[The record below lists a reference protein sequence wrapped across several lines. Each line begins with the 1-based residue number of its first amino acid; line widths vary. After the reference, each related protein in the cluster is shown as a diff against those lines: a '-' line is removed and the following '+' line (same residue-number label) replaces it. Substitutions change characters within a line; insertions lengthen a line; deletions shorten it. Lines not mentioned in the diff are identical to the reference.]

1 MLGKPLSEDEK
12 TNQEDADLQE
22 GVDLDVEP
30 EMSEEEELAQREA
43 IRAQILEAKE
53 KADREKAL
61 QAEDCPPCVKGSP
74 PWMATF
80 ADMATLL
87 MAFFVL
93 ILSFAHVNV
102 PKYKEV
108 SGSMRSRFGV
118 QTTVPIV
125 EAPTADNVVMQQY
138 RQSRTQPT
146 AADVVEEQRSREEQ
160 TQEELDRDN
169 GPGESDTNA
178 RADEVEEYLAK
189 EIAEGSVTVVEED
202 GVVIIEA
209 VNNDLKESET
219 GKISQDTLSLLSK
232 VADIQAQLDGLV
244 RVEGAQFSLSGQSNL
259 NNDNTIDG
267 ASSRSQD
274 QLEQIRANLS
284 EEIDQ
289 GLAEVFRDGE
299 LIVIRLAERG
309 SFQSGSASLQSS
321 FTSLL
326 DNVGASLTGASGLVQ
341 IEGHTDNVPMSFG
354 SRYRDN
360 WDLSSA
366 RAASVADYLMETGY
380 VSAGS
385 MVVKG
390 LADTK
395 AIASNDTAIGRSTN
409 RRIEVVVLPN

>member
-1 MLGKPLSEDEK
+1 LSEEEIDQDSHDLPEV
-12 TNQEDADLQE
+12 ADLE
-22 GVDLDVEP
+22 KEP
-30 EMSEEEELAQREA
+30 ELDEAEELAQKEA
-43 IRAQILEAKE
+43 LRAQLLEARE
-53 KADREKAL
+53 KAKREKAL
-61 QAEDCPPCVKGSP
+61 QSEDCPPCNKGSP
-74 PWMATF
+74 AWMATF

-118 QTTVPIV
+118 QVTVPIV

-160 TQEELDRDN
+160 DPDVELDRDN

-178 RADEVEEYLAK
+178 RAEEVEEILRK
-189 EIAEGSVTVVEED
+189 EIAEGIVTVAVED

-209 VNNDLKESET
+209 LDNQASDDET
-219 GKISQDTLSLLSK
+219 GKISQDTLVLLSK
-232 VADIQAQLDGLV
+232 VSDIQAELDGLV
-244 RVEGAQFSLSGQSNL
+244 RVEGAQFAVHGQSNL
-259 NNDNTIDG
+259 NDINSIDG
-267 ASSRSQD
+267 TSSRSQD

-289 GLAEVFRDGE
+289 GLAEVFRDGD

-309 SFQSGSASLQSS
+309 SFQSGSASLQTD
-321 FTSLL
+321 FASLL

-366 RAASVADYLMETGY
+366 RAASVADYLMDNGY

-385 MVVKG
+385 MVVKW

-395 AIASNDTAIGRSTN
+395 AIASNDTALGRSAN